1 MFDIAWSELGVIAVV
16 ALVVI
21 GPKDLP
27 KVLRTV
33 GQWTSKAR
41 SMAREFQ
48 SGIDDMVRESELDEL
63 RKSAKQV
70 TDFSLEN
77 EIKKTVDPDG
87 SLEKTLTADALPSY
101 NDLVSPDGTL
111 PAPAP
116 TDAVSLAEADAAKA
130 AAQAPAV
137 EPVPA
142 APATDTAAPAN
153 AVSGVPAKEEPKP

>member
-1 MFDIAWSELGVIAVV
+1 
-16 ALVVI
+16 
-21 GPKDLP
+21 
-27 KVLRTV
+27 
-33 GQWTSKAR
+33 
-41 SMAREFQ
+41 
-48 SGIDDMVRESELDEL
+48 MVRESELDEL

>member
-1 MFDIAWSELGVIAVV
+1 MFDIAWSELGIIAVV

-63 RKSAKQV
+63 RKAAKQV
-70 TDFSLEN
+70 TDFSVES
-77 EIKKTVDPDG
+77 EVKKSIDPDG
-87 SLEKTLTADALPSY
+87 SLEKSFREPMVDNPFAE
-101 NDLVSPDGTL
+101 
-111 PAPAP
+111 PAPVMEP
-116 TDAVSLAEADAAKA
+116 PKIAEAEP
-130 AAQAPAV
+130 AQPASPPP
-137 EPVPA
+137 E
-142 APATDTAAPAN
+142 TKT
-153 AVSGVPAKEEPKP
+153 

>member
-48 SGIDDMVRESELDEL
+48 SGLDDMVREADLDEL
-63 RKSAKQV
+63 RKAAKQV
-70 TDFSLEN
+70 SDFSIES
-77 EIKKTVDPDG
+77 EVKKTFDPDG
-87 SLEKTLTADALPSY
+87 SLEKQFAEHNQAIMDATSDLKSETA
-101 NDLVSPDGTL
+101 TRI
-111 PAPAP
+111 
-116 TDAVSLAEADAAKA
+116 AD
-130 AAQAPAV
+130 PGP
-137 EPVPA
+137 EA
-142 APATDTAAPAN
+142 APAETPAA
-153 AVSGVPAKEEPKP
+153 EKPEIDKTGTKS

>member
-41 SMAREFQ
+41 AMAREFQ
-48 SGIDDMVRESELDEL
+48 SGIDDMVREAELDEL
-63 RKSAKQV
+63 RKAAKQV
-70 TDFSLEN
+70 SDFSIEN
-77 EIKKTVDPDG
+77 EVKKTFDPDG
-87 SLEKTLTADALPSY
+87 SLEKQFQEHNQAIMDATS
-101 NDLVSPDGTL
+101 DLKGGDLKTE
-111 PAPAP
+111 PAATKIDAP
-116 TDAVSLAEADAAKA
+116 GPEAK
-130 AAQAPAV
+130 PV

-142 APATDTAAPAN
+142 VVAE
-153 AVSGVPAKEEPKP
+153 AVPEKTETKS

>member
-41 SMAREFQ
+41 AMAREFQ

-63 RKSAKQV
+63 RKAAKQV
-70 TDFSLEN
+70 SDFSIEN
-77 EIKKTVDPDG
+77 EVKKTFDPDG
-87 SLEKTLTADALPSY
+87 SLEKQFQEHNQAIMDATSDLKGATLQDEGATKIADPGPDVKPAEPA
-101 NDLVSPDGTL
+101 SPAIAE
-111 PAPAP
+111 APA
-116 TDAVSLAEADAAKA
+116 
-130 AAQAPAV
+130 
-137 EPVPA
+137 A
-142 APATDTAAPAN
+142 APEKTETK
-153 AVSGVPAKEEPKP
+153 S

>member
-1 MFDIAWSELGVIAVV
+1 MFDIAWSELGIIAVV

-63 RKSAKQV
+63 RKAAKQI
-70 TDFSLEN
+70 TDGSIQDEV
-77 EIKKTVDPDG
+77 KKSIDPDG
-87 SLEKTLTADALPSY
+87 SLEKSFREPVIDDPFAESQPVMEPPKIAEAE
-101 NDLVSPDGTL
+101 
-111 PAPAP
+111 PAPPASP
-116 TDAVSLAEADAAKA
+116 SPEAK
-130 AAQAPAV
+130 
-137 EPVPA
+137 
-142 APATDTAAPAN
+142 T
-153 AVSGVPAKEEPKP
+153 

>member
-1 MFDIAWSELGVIAVV
+1 MFDIAWSELGIIAVV

-63 RKSAKQV
+63 RKAARQI
-70 TDFSLEN
+70 TDGSIQDEV
-77 EIKKTVDPDG
+77 KKSIDPDG
-87 SLEKTLTADALPSY
+87 SLEKSFREPMIDDPF
-101 NDLVSPDGTL
+101 
-111 PAPAP
+111 
-116 TDAVSLAEADAAKA
+116 AEPK
-130 AAQAPAV
+130 PV
-137 EPVPA
+137 MEPPKSAEA
-142 APATDTAAPAN
+142 APAEPAP
-153 AVSGVPAKEEPKP
+153 PQPETKT

>member
-1 MFDIAWSELGVIAVV
+1 MFDIAWSELGIIAVV

-63 RKSAKQV
+63 RKAAKQV
-70 TDFSLEN
+70 TDGSFQDQV
-77 EIKKTVDPDG
+77 KKSIDPDG
-87 SLEKTLTADALPSY
+87 ALEKSFREPMIDDPF
-101 NDLVSPDGTL
+101 
-111 PAPAP
+111 
-116 TDAVSLAEADAAKA
+116 AEPK
-130 AAQAPAV
+130 
-137 EPVPA
+137 PVME
-142 APATDTAAPAN
+142 APATVEAEPVAIEA
-153 AVSGVPAKEEPKP
+153 PKPEAKT

>member
-33 GQWTSKAR
+33 GQWVAKAR

-63 RKSAKQV
+63 RKAAKSV
-70 TDFSLEN
+70 SDFSVEN

-87 SLEKTLTADALPSY
+87 SLEKTLTAEALPSY

-111 PAPAP
+111 PA
-116 TDAVSLAEADAAKA
+116 
-130 AAQAPAV
+130 AAQSDTVTADTVTADKV
-137 EPVPA
+137 TA
-142 APATDTAAPAN
+142 DTAMSDPLTP
-153 AVSGVPAKEEPKP
+153 PAKEEPKP

>member
-63 RKSAKQV
+63 RKAAKQV
-70 TDFSLEN
+70 TDLSLES
-77 EIKKTVDPDG
+77 EIKKTFDPDG
-87 SLEKTLTADALPSY
+87 SLEKQFQEHNQTIMDATKDIQSDVDGVTRIADPG
-101 NDLVSPDGTL
+101 PDAKPVE
-111 PAPAP
+111 PAPALSEP
-116 TDAVSLAEADAAKA
+116 APETAA
-130 AAQAPAV
+130 
-137 EPVPA
+137 VPA
-142 APATDTAAPAN
+142 PDKTETKA
-153 AVSGVPAKEEPKP
+153 